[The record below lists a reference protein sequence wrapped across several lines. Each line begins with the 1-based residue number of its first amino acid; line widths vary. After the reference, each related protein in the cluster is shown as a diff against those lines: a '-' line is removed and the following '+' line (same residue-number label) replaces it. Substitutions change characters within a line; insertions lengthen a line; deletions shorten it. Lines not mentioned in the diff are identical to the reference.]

1 MKQYKDYEA
10 DDFLADDNFIRWV
23 QAGSSPADPVWEGF
37 QAAYPEKKADL
48 EKARAFILQML
59 AGGSLSDDEKSRE
72 IKRILT
78 STASQE
84 AAPAPRIGRRFPGWQ
99 VAAAVVLLIC
109 ASLVVW
115 QVRPKTPGYGY
126 DHLVEASSLQLTETA
141 NTNAGP
147 QLVLLPD
154 GSRVTLARNSRISFA
169 ADLDKQANREVFLT
183 GEAFFEVT
191 GNPEHPFMV
200 YADGLVTR
208 VVGTSFSV
216 QTGDKKVS
224 VIVETGKVAV
234 YPMQQ
239 ADAPPLTDKK
249 SMLTPNQQATFLTD
263 SREITRSLSAAPKEL
278 PSEDRE
284 AGRFRFDNAS
294 IADVF
299 ARLEK
304 AYGVD
309 IVYDKI
315 VMKDCQL
322 TVPMADEPF
331 FTKLDI
337 ICRAIGAGYKVEGTE
352 VVITSTGCEEL

>member
-1 MKQYKDYEA
+1 MKQYKDYEI

-23 QAGSSPADPVWEGF
+23 QAGSSPADPVWKNL

-48 EKARAFILQML
+48 EKARMFILQML
-59 AGGSLSDDEKSRE
+59 AGGSLSDEEKSRG
-72 IKRILT
+72 IKRILA
-78 STASQE
+78 STVSQAE
-84 AAPAPRIGRRFPGWQ
+84 TPVTPVGRRFFGWQ
-99 VAAAVVLLIC
+99 VAAAVALLIVG
-109 ASLVVW
+109 SLVVW
-115 QVRPKTPGYGY
+115 QLQPDKPGYTY
-126 DHLVEASSLQLTETA
+126 DHLVKASSLQLTETA
-141 NTNAGP
+141 NTKNEP

-154 GSRVTLARNSRISFA
+154 GSQVTLARNSRISFA

-183 GEAFFEVT
+183 GEAFFKVT
-191 GNPEHPFMV
+191 SNPEHPFMV

-216 QTGDKKVS
+216 QTGNKKVS

-234 YPMQQ
+234 YPMQE
-239 ADAPPLTDKK
+239 ADAPLLADKK

-263 SREITRSLSAAPKEL
+263 SRQITLSLSAAPKEL

-284 AGRFRFDNAS
+284 AGRFQFDNAP

-304 AYGVD
+304 AYGVA
-309 IVYDKI
+309 IVYDKT
-315 VMKDCQL
+315 VMKNCQL
-322 TVPMADEPF
+322 TVPMGDEPF

-352 VVITSTGCEEL
+352 VLITSTGCEEL